1 MTFAWLWLQSR
12 SVDKQHA
19 VINYDTN
26 TDEHMVKDLG
36 SLNGVSESIS
46 RVSLPASA
54 PSDKGA
60 GHWQGSLKTPVHNNS
75 QSTKYLSVCQRLGTV
90 GRTVV
95 IRRLDFP
102 AGLDPLFFL
111 PILSVSLCTPPSLSP
126 FTALLPLHCTI
137 IPMKSRV
144 EQWEKPF
151 IVLRECFFWPW
162 KPQPN

>member
-1 MTFAWLWLQSR
+1 MTFALLLWQSR

-46 RVSLPASA
+46 GVSLPASA
-54 PSDKGA
+54 SRVIKEPATRLPEDSRLKSTA
-60 GHWQGSLKTPVHNNS
+60 IPRAQNTSLCVPET
-75 QSTKYLSVCQRLGTV
+75 GTV
-90 GRTVV
+90 GRMVV

-102 AGLDPLFFL
+102 VGLDPLFFL
-111 PILSVSLCTPPSLSP
+111 PILSVSLCSPPSLLP

-144 EQWEKPF
+144 EQWEKPL
-151 IVLRECFFWPW
+151 IVLRECFFRPR
-162 KPQPN
+162 